1 MKDEYKLYL
10 ESKVSEKLI
19 LYNKDYSVVSAVIW

>member
-1 MKDEYKLYL
+1 MRDEFKLYL

-19 LYNKDYSVVSAVIW
+19 LYNRDFEVVSAVIW